1 MLVFAWNGRAGE
13 NWLNERVRVAE
24 FPLYFSIYDR
34 IVWGC
39 FFSSIFCVFCGCFE
53 YINTHESAR
62 TCEGRSFIRRWDFGW
77 LFTYL
82 GISAKKMLFQDKVQ
96 SLMTCGSVVQMT
108 CMSIIASAMFFK
120 QHKKTKNGA
129 LMIPVRFF
137 LAGMNGLLYLGSFCC
152 RDYVMNPS

>member
-1 MLVFAWNGRAGE
+1 MLLFAWNGRAGE

-24 FPLYFSIYDR
+24 LPLYFSIYDR

-120 QHKKTKNGA
+120 QHKKQKMCADDPGA
-129 LMIPVRFF
+129 FF
-137 LAGMNGLLYLGSFCC
+137 LAGMNGLLYLGAFCC

>member
-120 QHKKTKNGA
+120 QHKKQKWCADDPGA
-129 LMIPVRFF
+129 FF
-137 LAGMNGLLYLGSFCC
+137 LAGMNGLLYLGAFCC

>member
-1 MLVFAWNGRAGE
+1 M
-13 NWLNERVRVAE
+13 
-24 FPLYFSIYDR
+24 
-34 IVWGC
+34 
-39 FFSSIFCVFCGCFE
+39 FCGCFE

-62 TCEGRSFIRRWDFGW
+62 TCEGRPFIRRWDFGW

-120 QHKKTKNGA
+120 QHKKKQKKTRNSA

-137 LAGMNGLLYLGSFCC
+137 FGRNAWVTLFGIFLLQRLCNESFMHVCLDKTSVYISTC
-152 RDYVMNPS
+152 ILT

>member
-24 FPLYFSIYDR
+24 LPLYFSIYDR

-39 FFSSIFCVFCGCFE
+39 YFSSIFCVFCGCFE

-96 SLMTCGSVVQMT
+96 SLMTCGLVVQMT

-120 QHKKTKNGA
+120 QHKKQKWCADDPGA
-129 LMIPVRFF
+129 FF
-137 LAGMNGLLYLGSFCC
+137 LAGMNGLLYLGAFCC